1 MGGKAVCL
9 LLPVQRLIQRNLLSL
24 GKLLATAAFSET
36 EAATI
41 IRTPLAETAIRA
53 GMFFGGLVLSH

>member
-1 MGGKAVCL
+1 L
-9 LLPVQRLIQRNLLSL
+9 LFPVQRFVQRNLLSL
-24 GKLLATAAFSET
+24 GKLLATAVLSEAET
-36 EAATI
+36 ATI